1 MVAVN
6 WRAIGFW
13 LIGSILVFFGVLL
26 VGNIDP
32 TALGAT
38 SASTVVSYG
47 IGFIL
52 ILVGGMFWIST
63 AVMETEE

>member
-13 LIGSILVFFGVLL
+13 LMGSLLVFFGALI
-26 VGNIDP
+26 VGNVDP
-32 TALGAT
+32 TVLGAT
-38 SASTVVSYG
+38 SNSTLISYV

-52 ILVGGMFWIST
+52 ITVGGMFWIST
-63 AVMETEE
+63 AVIETEE

>member
-1 MVAVN
+1 MPVN
-6 WRAIGFW
+6 WRTISFW
-13 LIGSILVFFGVLL
+13 FMGSLLVFFGVLI

-32 TALGAT
+32 TVLGAT
-38 SASTVVSYG
+38 SASTLISYI

-63 AVMETEE
+63 AVIETEE

>member
-6 WRAIGFW
+6 WKAIGFW
-13 LIGSILVFFGVLL
+13 FIGSLLVFFGALI

-38 SASTVVSYG
+38 SASVVISYI

-52 ILVGGMFWIST
+52 IMVGGMFWIST
-63 AVMETEE
+63 AVIEYEE

>member
-6 WRAIGFW
+6 WRAILFW
-13 LIGSILVFFGVLL
+13 LIGSFLIFFGVLI

-32 TALGAT
+32 TVLGANT
-38 SASTVVSYG
+38 ASVVISYI

-52 ILVGGMFWIST
+52 IFVGGMFWIST
-63 AVMETEE
+63 AVIESEE

>member
-6 WRAIGFW
+6 WKAIGFW
-13 LIGSILVFFGVLL
+13 LIGSLLVFFGALI

-32 TALGAT
+32 TALGAS
-38 SASTVVSYG
+38 SASVIVSYI

-52 ILVGGMFWIST
+52 IFVGGMFWIST
-63 AVMETEE
+63 AVIETEE

>member
-1 MVAVN
+1 MPVN
-6 WRAIGFW
+6 WRAISFW
-13 LIGSILVFFGVLL
+13 FAGSLIIFFGVLL

-38 SASTVVSYG
+38 SSSTLISYV

-63 AVMETEE
+63 AVIETEE